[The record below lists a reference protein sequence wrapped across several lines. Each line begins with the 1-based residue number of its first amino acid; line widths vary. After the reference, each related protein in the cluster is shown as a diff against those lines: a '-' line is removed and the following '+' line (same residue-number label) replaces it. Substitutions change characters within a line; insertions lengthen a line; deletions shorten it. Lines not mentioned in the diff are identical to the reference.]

1 MSQDVIANASTPSV
15 TNINGETSGNC
26 AGCVPA
32 PRKGMLP
39 QGFRVR

>member
-1 MSQDVIANASTPSV
+1 MSQDVTANADTPSV
-15 TNINGETSGNC
+15 TNISGAISGNW
-26 AGCVPA
+26 ADRA